1 MELRT
6 PPLCVVAREACM
18 LASHVVVRNG
28 LGLVDETEYP
38 MTLCSASSLLYF
50 PGTTSRY

>member
-18 LASHVVVRNG
+18 QASHVVVRNG
-28 LGLVDETEYP
+28 LGLVDEYP